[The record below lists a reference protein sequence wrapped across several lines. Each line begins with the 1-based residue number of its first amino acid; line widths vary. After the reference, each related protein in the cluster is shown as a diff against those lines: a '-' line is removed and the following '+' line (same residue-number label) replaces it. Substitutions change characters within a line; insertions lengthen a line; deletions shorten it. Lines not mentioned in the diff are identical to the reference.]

1 MMFHFF
7 ASSNKLLFKT
17 ISLTVTLHKQGF
29 HPNYSSLYKIV
40 CLCVCVHAFLHT
52 YFGVLRDVR
61 LKMQRFKSSTV
72 LSLIVTGT
80 FTNFD

>member
-1 MMFHFF
+1 MG
-7 ASSNKLLFKT
+7 NW
-17 ISLTVTLHKQGF
+17 
-29 HPNYSSLYKIV
+29 
-40 CLCVCVHAFLHT
+40 VCVHAFLHT

-72 LSLIVTGT
+72 LNLIVTGT